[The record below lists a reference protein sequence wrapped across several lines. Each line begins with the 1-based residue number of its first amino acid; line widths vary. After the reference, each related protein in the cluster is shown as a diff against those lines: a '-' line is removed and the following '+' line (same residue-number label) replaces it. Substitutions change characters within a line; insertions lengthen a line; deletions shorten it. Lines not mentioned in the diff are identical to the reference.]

1 MSYNLF
7 LDDEREVKDVKWIDL
22 PLYHWVVVKS
32 YDQFVSIIKE
42 RGIPSAVSFDHDL
55 AEEHYKEYHV
65 ANDQR
70 MLSFG
75 TIRYHVFKE
84 KTGYEAA
91 KYLAEKC
98 VDTKTPIPE
107 YYVHTLN
114 NIGRLNI
121 VSILES
127 ARKVLTNP

>member
-1 MSYNLF
+1 
-7 LDDEREVKDVKWIDL
+7 
-22 PLYHWVVVKS
+22 
-32 YDQFVSIIKE
+32 
-42 RGIPSAVSFDHDL
+42 
-55 AEEHYKEYHV
+55 
-65 ANDQR
+65 

-91 KYLAEKC
+91 KWLAEKC
-98 VDTKTPIPE
+98 VATKTPIPE

-121 VSILES
+121 ISILES
-127 ARKVLTNP
+127 AKMVLTIP